1 MFTEAQLY
9 SPVTRSGDGDVMVH
23 LSDEHPG
30 VHDPDYRARRNAIA
44 AMALDYAPGK
54 PLPHVDYTDA
64 EQQVW
69 RIVSAELARKHRKYA
84 ATEVLT
90 AATRLDLPSD
100 HIPQLDEVGAALT
113 PLTGFRYVPA
123 AGLVPL
129 REFFGSFADR
139 IFHSTQYIRHHSA
152 PLYTPEPDAI
162 HEIIGH
168 ANQIASSRFA
178 AIYAAA
184 GAAVARLTTESAL
197 KFLADVFW
205 FSMEFGVVRE
215 KGEVRCY
222 GAGLLSSYG
231 EIEEFQHAELRPLD
245 VAAMGTAVY
254 DITHYQPILY
264 CAQSISEIEEVIG
277 GFFDTMDDDSP
288 HRAVRD
294 SGNATHHHVD
304 SKVTERH

>member
-9 SPVTRSGDGDVMVH
+9 SPVTRSGDGDVTVH
-23 LSDEHPG
+23 LSEEHPG
-30 VHDPDYRARRNAIA
+30 VHDPEYRERRNAIA

-54 PLPHVDYTDA
+54 SVPQIAYTA
-64 EQQVW
+64 EEQEVW
-69 RIVSAELARKHRKYA
+69 RIASAELARKHRTYA
-84 ATEVLT
+84 CTEVLD
-90 AATRLDLPSD
+90 AAARLALPED
-100 HIPQLDEVGAALT
+100 HIPQLDEVSAALV
-113 PLTGFRYVPA
+113 PLTGFRYAPA

-168 ANQIASSRFA
+168 ANQIASPRFA
-178 AIYAAA
+178 AIYEAV
-184 GAAVARLTTESAL
+184 GAAVGRVETDSAL
-197 KFLADVFW
+197 KFLANVFW

-215 KGEVRCY
+215 QGEVRCY

-231 EIEEFQHAELRPLD
+231 EIEEFRGADLRPLD

-264 CAQSISEIEEVIG
+264 CAESVAEIEDVVG
-277 GFFDTMDDDSP
+277 GFFATMDDDTP
-288 HRAVRD
+288 
-294 SGNATHHHVD
+294 
-304 SKVTERH
+304 ERLRHSSAAGAQ

>member
-9 SPVTRSGDGDVMVH
+9 SPVTRSGAGDVTVH

-44 AMALDYAPGK
+44 AQALDYAPGK
-54 PLPHVDYTDA
+54 PVPRVDYTA
-64 EQQVW
+64 EEQEVW
-69 RIVSAELARKHRKYA
+69 RIVSAELARKHERYA
-84 ATEVLT
+84 CTEVLE
-90 AATRLDLPSD
+90 ASARLGLPAD
-100 HIPQLDEVGAALT
+100 RIPQLDEVSAALT

-139 IFHSTQYIRHHSA
+139 TFHSTQYIRHHSA
-152 PLYTPEPDAI
+152 PLYTPEPDTI

-168 ANQIASSRFA
+168 ANQIASPRFA
-178 AIYAAA
+178 AIYEAV
-184 GAAVARLTTESAL
+184 GAAVARLGTDTAL

-215 KGEVRCY
+215 HGEVRCY

-231 EIEEFQHAELRPLD
+231 EIEEFRHADLRPLD
-245 VAAMGTAVY
+245 VVAMGTATY
-254 DITHYQPILY
+254 DITHYQPVLY
-264 CAQSISEIEEVIG
+264 CAESVSEIEDVIG
-277 GFFDTMDDDSP
+277 GFFATMDDDTP
-288 HRAVRD
+288 LRAAAHSR
-294 SGNATHHHVD
+294 
-304 SKVTERH
+304 